1 MSGLK
6 SKSSTDGN
14 VNVSTKSGLKAGYAV
29 GLTSEINL
37 PLLFVKPELYY
48 SHSSGEI
55 EVNNIS
61 ETINLNRLDL
71 PVIVGLKFGLIRV
84 GVGPVLS
91 YSIDDSYKFTASEID
106 FKHEYERLSAGYQ
119 IMLGTNLG
127 TFVAVDIRYEDHLSD
142 SGVLKGSNL
151 AGISLDNRPHSFM
164 LNLNIFLK

>member
-6 SKSSTDGN
+6 SQSSTDGN
-14 VNVSTKSGLKAGYAV
+14 VNVTTKSGLKAGYAV

-37 PLLFVKPELYY
+37 PLLFIKPELYY
-48 SHSSGEI
+48 SRSNGEI

-61 ETINLNRLDL
+61 QDIKVNRIDL
-71 PVIVGLKFGLIRV
+71 PVIAGLKFGLIRV

-91 YSIDDSYKFTASEID
+91 YTIDDTYKFNASGVD

-127 TFVAVDIRYEDHLSD
+127 TRIAVDIRYEDHLSD
-142 SGVLKGSNL
+142 SGVLKGTNM
-151 AGISLDNRPHSFM
+151 AGIKLDNRPHSFM
-164 LNLNIFLK
+164 LNLNLFL